1 MPGSNGNVAKLGAYD
16 VRTMKETWS
25 YQLRVPF
32 TSASL
37 TTAGGLVFIGDAD
50 RYLKAI
56 DTRTGKVLWQTR
68 LSTSVQGYP
77 ITYAVNG
84 KQYVAVI
91 AGQLGPNFAVTD
103 QVRGIYQPSN
113 GNEIGKA
120 SCRERGGQYVYKR

>member
-77 ITYAVNG
+77 ITYAVTG

-91 AGQLGPNFAVTD
+91 AGQLGPNLAVTA
-103 QVRGIYQPSN
+103 QVDRKRGVS
-113 GNEIGKA
+113 GK
-120 SCRERGGQYVYKR
+120 SVYVGVELGGRRIITTTTK

>member
-1 MPGSNGNVAKLGAYD
+1 MPGSNGNFAKLGAYD

-25 YQLRVPF
+25 YQQRVPF

-68 LSTSVQGYP
+68 LSTSVQGYRSEEHTSELQSLMR
-77 ITYAVNG
+77 ILYAAFCLKN
-84 KQYVAVI
+84 K
-91 AGQLGPNFAVTD
+91 
-103 QVRGIYQPSN
+103 
-113 GNEIGKA
+113 
-120 SCRERGGQYVYKR
+120 

>member
-1 MPGSNGNVAKLGAYD
+1 
-16 VRTMKETWS
+16 MKETWS
-25 YQLRVPF
+25 YQQRVPF

-56 DTRTGKVLWQTR
+56 DTRPGKVLWQTR

-91 AGQLGPNFAVTD
+91 AGQLGPNLAVTAK
-103 QVRGIYQPSN
+103 VGGIYQDRKSTRLN
-113 GNEIGKA
+113 
-120 SCRERGGQYVYKR
+120 SSH

>member
-1 MPGSNGNVAKLGAYD
+1 ME
-16 VRTMKETWS
+16 ETWS
-25 YQLRVPF
+25 YQQRVPF

-50 RYLKAI
+50 RDLKAI

-91 AGQLGPNFAVTD
+91 PGQLGPNLAVTA
-103 QVRGIYQPSN
+103 QVGGIYQRSEERRVGTECVN
-113 GNEIGKA
+113 T
-120 SCRERGGQYVYKR
+120 CRSRWSP

>member
-1 MPGSNGNVAKLGAYD
+1 MPGSNGNFAKLGAYD

-25 YQLRVPF
+25 YQQRVPF

-84 KQYVAVI
+84 KQYVAVRSEEHTSEL
-91 AGQLGPNFAVTD
+91 QSLMRNSYAVFCLKKK
-103 QVRGIYQPSN
+103 N
-113 GNEIGKA
+113 H
-120 SCRERGGQYVYKR
+120 